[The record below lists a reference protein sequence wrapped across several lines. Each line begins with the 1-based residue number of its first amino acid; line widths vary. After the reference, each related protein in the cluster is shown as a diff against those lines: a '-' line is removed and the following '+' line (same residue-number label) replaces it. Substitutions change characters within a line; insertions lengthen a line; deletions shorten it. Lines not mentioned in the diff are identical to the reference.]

1 MHNNFHWVNIYTVML
16 TQTLKSYPCWSSC
29 KFKAA
34 GRWRESSRKTFTQC
48 TAYPSTS
55 SSVSSWCCTVMA
67 EAESDSDEYEVMSPP
82 ELMLRTQSNSI
93 AEQLP
98 EQPQPLLQQLT
109 GTQQPSPIHQQPSP
123 QQEQMVH
130 KKAKKEKVSTLC
142 VSANRDPLQQLLAN
156 VYRWS

>member
-1 MHNNFHWVNIYTVML
+1 
-16 TQTLKSYPCWSSC
+16 
-29 KFKAA
+29 
-34 GRWRESSRKTFTQC
+34 
-48 TAYPSTS
+48 
-55 SSVSSWCCTVMA
+55 MA

-130 KKAKKEKVSTLC
+130 KKAKKEKVSTVC